1 MSEKLVWASRTL
13 PIARANLLTANDK
26 HHWARK
32 AALTKQLR
40 RWGYLLGREG
50 QGVARLHLTRARVEF
65 EFAYPDRRRRDRH
78 NLAPTVKAMMDGLI
92 DAGLLP
98 DDADR
103 YLDGP
108 HTLIADKTTEK
119 ILGRPMYEVRIHAY
133 TDTEMEEPTW
143 P

>member
-1 MSEKLVWASRTL
+1 MRGRLVWASRTL

-78 NLAPTVKAMMDGLI
+78 NLAPTVRRSWTG
-92 DAGLLP
+92 
-98 DDADR
+98 
-103 YLDGP
+103 
-108 HTLIADKTTEK
+108 
-119 ILGRPMYEVRIHAY
+119 
-133 TDTEMEEPTW
+133 
-143 P
+143 

>member
-13 PIARANLLTANDK
+13 PISRANLLTANDK
-26 HHWARK
+26 PHWARR

-65 EFAYPDRRRRDRH
+65 EFTYPDRRRRDRS
-78 NLAPTVKAMMDGLI
+78 NLAPTVKALMDGMI

-108 HTLIADKTTEK
+108 HTVIADRPAARW
-119 ILGRPMYEVRIHAY
+119 IGVPMYEVRVCVYA
-133 TDTEMEEPTW
+133 DEREDR
-143 P
+143 

>member
-1 MSEKLVWASRTL
+1 MREKLVWASRTL
-13 PIARANLLTANDK
+13 PISRANLLTANDK
-26 HHWARK
+26 PHWARK

-65 EFAYPDRRRRDRH
+65 EFAYPDRRRRDRS
-78 NLAPTVKAMMDGLI
+78 NLAPTVKALMDGLI

-108 HTLIADKTTEK
+108 HTVIADRLAAGR
-119 ILGRPMYEVRIHAY
+119 LGVPMYEVRVLVYAG
-133 TDTEMEEPTW
+133 TGKKESE
-143 P
+143 

>member
-13 PIARANLLTANDK
+13 PIARAGLLTANDK
-26 HHWARK
+26 PHWARK

-40 RWGYLLGREG
+40 RWGYLLAREG

-78 NLAPTVKAMMDGLI
+78 NLAPTVKALMDGLI

-98 DDADR
+98 DDSDR
-103 YLDGP
+103 FLDGP
-108 HTLIADKTTEK
+108 HTVIADRLAGKHLN
-119 ILGRPMYEVRIHAY
+119 IPMYEVRVRVY
-133 TDTEMEEPTW
+133 VDTEKKEDE
-143 P
+143 

>member
-1 MSEKLVWASRTL
+1 MTDPIWTSRTL

-26 HHWARK
+26 PHWARK
-32 AALTKQLR
+32 AAFTKQLR
-40 RWGYLLGREG
+40 RWGYLLAREG

-78 NLAPTVKAMMDGLI
+78 NLAPTVKALMDGLI

-103 YLDGP
+103 FLDGP
-108 HTLIADKTTEK
+108 HTVIADRLAGKR
-119 ILGRPMYEVRIHAY
+119 LGLPMYELRVLVYAD
-133 TDTEMEEPTW
+133 TDNEQGK
-143 P
+143 

>member
-13 PIARANLLTANDK
+13 PILRANLLTANDK

-40 RWGYLLGREG
+40 LWGYLLAREG
-50 QGVARLHLTRARVEF
+50 QGDARLHLTRARVEF

-78 NLAPTVKAMMDGLI
+78 NLAPTVKALMDGLI

-103 YLDGP
+103 FLDGP
-108 HTLIADKTTEK
+108 HTIIADRLAGKC
-119 ILGRPMYEVRIHAY
+119 LGQTMYEVRVCVYAGERE
-133 TDTEMEEPTW
+133 DR
-143 P
+143 

>member
-1 MSEKLVWASRTL
+1 MSEGEVWSSRTL
-13 PIARANLLTANDK
+13 RISRANLLTANDK
-26 HHWARK
+26 PHWGRK

-50 QGVARLHLTRARVEF
+50 RGVARFHLTRARVVF

-98 DDADR
+98 DDSDR

-108 HTLIADKTTEK
+108 HTTIADRLAEK
-119 ILGRPMYEVRIHAY
+119 RLNQTMYEVRIIAY
-133 TDTEMEEPTW
+133 RSAS
-143 P
+143 